1 MTKHS
6 PRLGFSRPAIAGAA
20 LAAVLA
26 LGAAPP
32 AASAADLVVGVEA
45 NMPHLDPANT
55 NDTLSQSVERTMYQG
70 LYGMDKEMKLV
81 PVLAESYEANE
92 IATEFVFHLR
102 RGVTFHDGT
111 PFDAAAVKAN
121 VERLA
126 NPENHLSRRILVSM
140 VKSTEIVDDHTVKIT
155 LNEPFGAFI
164 NNMSHPG
171 TFMVSPAAL
180 AKWGREITTHPVGTG
195 PYKFVSF
202 VTDTVKVAKNDKYWR
217 PGVPKVDSV
226 TFRAV
231 PESGARFAMLQT
243 GEAQFIYP
251 LPPELAKA
259 AEANPNLQVI
269 NAPSIIARYVA
280 LNNLKKPFDDLRVR
294 QALNYAVDKQAFI
307 RVVYSGFAEPL
318 DAPIPAGLGF
328 HVTQGPWPYD
338 PEKAKALLAE
348 AGYPKGFATELWGA
362 TATTSKRA
370 MEFLQQQFGAV
381 GVKVTVAPL
390 EAGLAT
396 AKLWGVQKPEDA
408 TMQMDYSGWSSST
421 GDADWGLRPLL
432 YSKSVPP
439 SMFNIAYYRSP
450 ATDKAIEAG
459 LATADPDKRAAA
471 YREAQAQIWK
481 DAPWVFLSVDRLLA
495 AQSKKL
501 SGVYYI
507 PDGGL
512 LTEDAAF
519 N

>member
-1 MTKHS
+1 MSQLFS
-6 PRLGFSRPAIAGAA
+6 PIALAGAF
-20 LAAVLA
+20 A
-26 LGAAPP
+26 LGAAVP
-32 AASAADLVVGVEA
+32 ALAAGNLVVGVDS

-81 PVLAESYEANE
+81 PALAESYEVNE
-92 IATEFVFHLR
+92 TATAYVFHLR
-102 RGVTFHDGT
+102 HGVAFHDGT
-111 PFDAAAVKAN
+111 PFNAAAVKTN
-121 VERLA
+121 IERVA
-126 NPENHLSRRILVSM
+126 NPENRLSRRILVSM
-140 VKSTEIVDDHTVKIT
+140 VKSTEAVDDYTVKIT
-155 LNEPFGAFI
+155 LAEPFGAFI

-171 TFMVSPAAL
+171 TFMISPKAL
-180 AKWGREITTHPVGTG
+180 AEFGKDVATHPVGTG
-195 PYKFVSF
+195 PYKFTSF

-217 PGVPKVDSV
+217 PGVPKVDAVS
-226 TFRAV
+226 FRAV
-231 PESGARFAMLQT
+231 PEGGARFAMLQT

-259 AEANPNLQVI
+259 AQANPNLQVI
-269 NAPSIIARYVA
+269 NAPSIVARYVA
-280 LNNLKKPFDDLRVR
+280 LNNMKKPFNDIRVR
-294 QALNYAVDKQAFI
+294 QALNYAIDKEAFARI
-307 RVVYSGFAEPL
+307 VFSGFAEPL
-318 DAPIPAGLGF
+318 DAPIPPDLGF
-328 HVTQGPWPYD
+328 YAKQGAWPYD
-338 PEKAKALLAE
+338 PAKAKALLAE
-348 AGYPKGFATELWGA
+348 AGYPNGFETEIWGA
-362 TATTSKRA
+362 TATTPKRA
-370 MEFLQQQFGAV
+370 MEFIQQQLAAV

-432 YSKSVPP
+432 HSKSFPP
-439 SMFNIAYYRSP
+439 NMFNIAYYQSP

-459 LATADPDKRAAA
+459 LASADAGKRAAA
-471 YREAQAQIWK
+471 YKEAQAQIWK
-481 DAPWVFLSVDRLLA
+481 DAPWIFLSVDRLLA
-495 AQSKKL
+495 GQSKKL

-512 LTEDAAF
+512 LTEDAAL

>member
-1 MTKHS
+1 MS
-6 PRLGFSRPAIAGAA
+6 RLFSRTALAGAFA
-20 LAAVLA
+20 LGTALPTLAA
-26 LGAAPP
+26 
-32 AASAADLVVGVEA
+32 SDLVVGVEA

-70 LYGMDKEMKLV
+70 LYGMDKDMKLV
-81 PVLAESYEANE
+81 PALAESYEVNE
-92 IATEFVFHLR
+92 GATEFVFHLR

-111 PFDAAAVKAN
+111 PFNAAAVKAN
-121 VERLA
+121 IERVA
-126 NPENHLSRRILVSM
+126 NPENRLSRRILVSM
-140 VKSTEIVDDHTVKIT
+140 VKSTEAVDDYTVKFT
-155 LNEPFGAFI
+155 LAEPFGAFL
-164 NNMSHPG
+164 NNLAHPG

-180 AKWGREITTHPVGTG
+180 AQYGKDIATHPVGTG

-231 PESGARFAMLQT
+231 PESGTRFAMLQA

-259 AEANPNLQVI
+259 AQANPNLQVI
-269 NAPSIIARYVA
+269 TAPSIVARYVA
-280 LNNLKKPFDDLRVR
+280 LNNMKKPFDDLRVR
-294 QALNYAVDKQAFI
+294 QALNYAVDKEAFV
-307 RVVYSGFAEPL
+307 RVVFSGFGEPL
-318 DAPIPAGLGF
+318 DAPIPPELGF
-328 HVTQGPWPYD
+328 HAKQGPWPYD
-338 PEKAKALLAE
+338 PAKAKTLLAE
-348 AGYPKGFATELWGA
+348 AGYPNGFETEIWGA
-362 TATTSKRA
+362 TSTTAKRA
-370 MEFLQQQFGAV
+370 MEFVQQQLAAV

-390 EAGLAT
+390 EAGLST

-408 TMQMDYSGWSSST
+408 TMQMNYGAWSSST

-432 YSKSVPP
+432 HGKSFPP
-439 SMFNIAYYRSP
+439 SMFNIAYYHSP
-450 ATDKAIEAG
+450 ATDKAIEGG
-459 LATADPDKRAAA
+459 LASADAAKRKLA
-471 YREAQAQIWK
+471 YEEAQKQIWK
-481 DAPWVFLSVDRLLA
+481 DAPWIFLSVDRLLA

-501 SGVYYI
+501 SGVHYI

-512 LTEDAAF
+512 LAEDAAL